1 MLASGVCQTEAMRAV
16 KNTPDGIQVVEVPEP
31 EGEGVVVTPMSVG
44 ICGSDFHVMAMGPTN
59 VTVGHEIGAILDG
72 RPVGIQPFAFCGE
85 CRNCLQG
92 TSHLCVQS
100 KRLYGQDVDGGM
112 AGSLL
117 VDPRCVVEV
126 PETVDAAISS
136 LVEPIAVGVHA
147 VNLAGLEPG
156 MRVGVIGAGPVGLI
170 TGAVAR
176 RRGVEVDISARHDT
190 QRRAAERLGLSVGL
204 SGKYDV
210 VFDAAGN
217 SASLAEAI
225 KAARPAG
232 TVVMPALYWDD
243 VTIPGLPMGLKEIRL
258 VPSMYYGHQH
268 GVREIDQ
275 AATLLGDLP
284 DLADAVI
291 THRFPLERAAEAFR
305 VAANRATG
313 AIKVIVEP
321 NA

>member
-1 MLASGVCQTEAMRAV
+1 MRAV
-16 KNTPDGIQVVEVPEP
+16 KNTTDGIQAIDVPEP
-31 EGEGVVVTPMSVG
+31 EGEGVVVTPQSVG
-44 ICGSDFHVMAMGPTN
+44 ICGSDFHVMAMGPTD
-59 VTVGHEIGAILDG
+59 VTIGHEIGATLDG
-72 RPVGIQPFAFCGE
+72 RPVAIQPFAFCGE

-100 KRLYGQDVDGGM
+100 KQLYGQDLDGGM
-112 AGSLL
+112 AGSLI
-117 VDPRCVVEV
+117 VDPRCIVEV
-126 PETVDAAISS
+126 PTTVDASISS

-147 VNLAGLEPG
+147 VNLAELEAG

-176 RRGVEVDISARHDT
+176 QAGVDVDISARHDR
-190 QRRAAERLGLSVGL
+190 QREAADRIGLSVGL

-210 VFDAAGN
+210 VFDAAGS

-225 KAARPAG
+225 RAARPAG
-232 TVVMPALYWDD
+232 SVVMPALYWDD
-243 VTIPGLPMGLKEIRL
+243 VTIPGLPMGLKEVRL
-258 VPSMYYGHQH
+258 IPSMYYGHH
-268 GVREIDQ
+268 NGVRETDQ
-275 AATLLGDLP
+275 AAALLGELP

-305 VAANRATG
+305 VAADRAAG

-321 NA
+321 NV

>member
-1 MLASGVCQTEAMRAV
+1 MRAA
-16 KNTPDGIQVVEVPEP
+16 KNTPDGIQVIDVPEP
-31 EGEGVVVTPMSVG
+31 EGEGVVVTPLSVG
-44 ICGSDFHVMAMGPTN
+44 ICGSDFHVMAMGPTD
-59 VTVGHEIGAILDG
+59 VTIGHEIGATVDG

-100 KRLYGQDVDGGM
+100 KQLYGQDLDGGM
-112 AGSLL
+112 AESLL
-117 VDPRCVVEV
+117 VDPRCIVEV
-126 PETVDAAISS
+126 PPTVDASVSA

-147 VNLAGLEPG
+147 VNLADLEAG

-176 RRGVEVDISARHDT
+176 QGGVDVDISARHDS
-190 QRRAAERLGLSVGL
+190 QRAAAERIGLSVGL

-217 SASLAEAI
+217 DVSLTEAI
-225 KAARPAG
+225 RTARPAG

-243 VTIPGLPMGLKEIRL
+243 VTIPGLLMGLKEIRL
-258 VPSMYYGHQH
+258 VPSMYYGHHH
-268 GVREIDQ
+268 GVREVDQ
-275 AATLLGDLP
+275 AAALLGELP
-284 DLADAVI
+284 DLADTVI
-291 THRFPLERAAEAFR
+291 THRFPLERVAEAFQ
-305 VAANRATG
+305 VAADRAAG

-321 NA
+321 NS

>member
-1 MLASGVCQTEAMRAV
+1 MRAA
-16 KNTPDGIQVVEVPEP
+16 KNTPDGIQVIDVPEP
-31 EGEGVVVTPMSVG
+31 EGEGVVVTPLSVG
-44 ICGSDFHVMAMGPTN
+44 ICGSDFHVMAMGPTD
-59 VTVGHEIGAILDG
+59 VTIGHEIGATVDG

-100 KRLYGQDVDGGM
+100 KQLYGQDLDGGM
-112 AGSLL
+112 AESLL
-117 VDPRCVVEV
+117 VDPRCIVEV
-126 PETVDAAISS
+126 PPNVDASVSA

-147 VNLAGLEPG
+147 VNLADLEAG

-176 RRGVEVDISARHDT
+176 QGGVDVDISARHDS
-190 QRRAAERLGLSVGL
+190 QRAAAERIGLSVGL

-217 SASLAEAI
+217 DVSLTEAI
-225 KAARPAG
+225 RTARPAG

-243 VTIPGLPMGLKEIRL
+243 VTIPGLLMGLKEIRL
-258 VPSMYYGHQH
+258 VPSMYYGHHH
-268 GVREIDQ
+268 GVREVDQ
-275 AATLLGDLP
+275 AAALLGELP
-284 DLADAVI
+284 DLADTVI
-291 THRFPLERAAEAFR
+291 THRFPLERVAEAFQ
-305 VAANRATG
+305 VAADRAAG

-321 NA
+321 NS